1 MKINESAE
9 NYLETILVLKNKNGY
24 VRSIDIAHALSFTK
38 PSVSVA
44 MKALREE
51 GYIVMDDDT
60 GINLTDKGLDVASKV
75 YKKHQVIAKALMSLG
90 VDEETAYKDSCKIEH
105 DISDISFNKIKE
117 YLQKNNLID

>member
-9 NYLETILVLKNKNGY
+9 NYLETILMLKNKNGY

-51 GYIVMDDDT
+51 GYIVMDDDS
-60 GINLTDKGLDVASKV
+60 GITLTDKGLEVAAKV
-75 YKKHQVIAKALMSLG
+75 YRKHQIIAKALMSLG

-117 YLQKNNLID
+117 YLQNHNLLD